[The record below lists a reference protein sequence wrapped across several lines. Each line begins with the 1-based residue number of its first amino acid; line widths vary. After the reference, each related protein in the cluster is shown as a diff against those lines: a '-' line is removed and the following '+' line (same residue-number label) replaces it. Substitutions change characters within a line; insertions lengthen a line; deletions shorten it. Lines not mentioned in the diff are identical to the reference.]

1 MQLRKRQFLLFSFT
15 VLFSVGVFGQ
25 AQNLPGRA
33 STTSAKLDL
42 VVLRS
47 PQTLIT
53 IRAKNVRLQQVATR
67 LSEQLEVPVVVSP
80 KLKLK
85 LITLRRAKAPLET
98 FLKDLAPLVFV
109 DYLQVSGEE
118 IAPRCQ
124 GIFLYAQSEDA
135 PAHDANVQPRSQAFL
150 FSGDTEEGTTP
161 TSETE
166 NLPLRVL
173 TAQGLITV
181 VAHRQPLT
189 VVLYEIAS
197 KFKIP
202 FEMRY
207 ESRETVNLAVQKTP
221 LQDALSSFP
230 AGVQYYYRLNLIN
243 LETTPL
249 HLLLASPMNKE
260 NQS

>member
-1 MQLRKRQFLLFSFT
+1 MRLIKQHILFLLLV
-15 VLFSVGVFGQ
+15 VLLSVGAFGQ
-25 AQNLPGRA
+25 SQNLPKRA
-33 STTSAKLDL
+33 STTAAKLDL

-53 IRAKNVRLQQVATR
+53 IRAENARLHQVATQ
-67 LSEQLEVPVVVSP
+67 LSEQLNVPVVVSP
-80 KLKLK
+80 KLRLK
-85 LITLRRAKAPLET
+85 LLTLRRAKAPLET
-98 FLKDLAPLVFV
+98 FLKDLAPLVYV
-109 DYLQVSGEE
+109 DYLQMSGENS
-118 IAPRCQ
+118 APRCQ
-124 GIFLYAQSEDA
+124 GIFLYAQFEDA
-135 PAHDANVQPRSQAFL
+135 PAQAANVQPQSQAFL
-150 FSGDTEEGTTP
+150 FSGDTEEVTTP
-161 TSETE
+161 ASATE
-166 NLPLRVL
+166 NLPLRIL
-173 TAQGLITV
+173 TVQGLITI

-207 ESRETVNLAVQKTP
+207 ESRETVNLAVQKTS
-221 LQDALSSFP
+221 LQDALPSFP